1 MTFYVIMNDVP
12 LVFSLVSLI
21 YRKATKF
28 CILIV
33 YPTTLHKAFMSA
45 KISLMESLG
54 LYLHTRIL
62 DNSLSDL

>member
-21 YRKATKF
+21 YRKATKL

-33 YPTTLHKAFMSA
+33 YPTTLPKAFMSA

>member
-1 MTFYVIMNDVP
+1 MTFYVIMNDIP

-21 YRKATKF
+21 YRKTTKF

>member
-21 YRKATKF
+21 YRKATKL

-33 YPTTLHKAFMSA
+33 YSTTLPKAFMSA